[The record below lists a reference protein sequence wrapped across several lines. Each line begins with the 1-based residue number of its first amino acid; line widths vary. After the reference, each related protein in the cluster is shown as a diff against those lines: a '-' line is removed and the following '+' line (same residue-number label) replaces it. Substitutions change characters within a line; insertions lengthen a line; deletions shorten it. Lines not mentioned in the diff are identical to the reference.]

1 MSDKIVLQ
9 LFKEMGQREVHT
21 ISEDATA
28 LDAARMM
35 RAKNIGALAVVNEK
49 VDLVGIVSERD
60 VNNKVAALNKLSVE
74 VQVSEIMTKKVAV
87 VFLTTN
93 LKECE
98 ETMKDLHVRHLIVMD
113 KGKLVGIV
121 SIRDLLVS
129 TREELE
135 DIVRHLKHY
144 IGIPG

>member
-1 MSDKIVLQ
+1 
-9 LFKEMGQREVHT
+9 
-21 ISEDATA
+21 
-28 LDAARMM
+28 MM